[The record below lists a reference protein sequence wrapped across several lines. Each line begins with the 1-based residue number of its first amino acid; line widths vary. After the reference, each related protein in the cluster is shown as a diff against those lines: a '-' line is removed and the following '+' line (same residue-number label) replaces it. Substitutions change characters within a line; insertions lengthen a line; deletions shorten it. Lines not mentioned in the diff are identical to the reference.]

1 MTRLFL
7 AILFTLTAAGSAF
20 PSEVELYLVPRVER
34 GEADLLIS
42 DIAMIKGSGE
52 SAARIGSLAIDPRFH
67 ADGYLDRSD
76 ITEALRAGGE
86 EMVRIHGAGV
96 RVASIEGGGAH
107 SRGATVVRRGA
118 VVTFRAVRGN
128 VIVETRGTAMGDG
141 AEGEIIPVQVKGKT
155 VSRGRVVDERTV
167 ELAL

>member
-7 AILFTLTAAGSAF
+7 AILFMLTAAGTAF
-20 PSEVELYLVPRVER
+20 PSEVELYLIPRAER

-52 SAARIGSLAIDPRFH
+52 SAARIGSLAIEPQLH

-76 ITEALRAGGE
+76 ITEALRAGGAE
-86 EMVRIHGAGV
+86 KVRIHGAGV
-96 RVASIEGGGAH
+96 RVVSPGGEGVPAR
-107 SRGATVVRRGA
+107 SAPVVRRGA
-118 VVTFRAVRGN
+118 AVTFRAVRGN
-128 VIVETRGTAMGDG
+128 VIVEIKGTAMGDG